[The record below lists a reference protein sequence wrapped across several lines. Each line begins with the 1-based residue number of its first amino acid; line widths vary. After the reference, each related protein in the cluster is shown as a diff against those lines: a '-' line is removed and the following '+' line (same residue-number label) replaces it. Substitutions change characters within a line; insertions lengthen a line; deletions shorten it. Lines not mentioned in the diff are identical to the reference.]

1 MVREVEVK
9 TDSPDK
15 HLSSGL
21 DEMEGRRIVRLGDG
35 KRGTRGRFDTTVYI
49 LLYIYYCIYTKY
61 AYF

>member
-21 DEMEGRRIVRLGDG
+21 DEIEGRRIVRLGDG

-49 LLYIYYCIYTKY
+49 LSMHTFDK
-61 AYF
+61 